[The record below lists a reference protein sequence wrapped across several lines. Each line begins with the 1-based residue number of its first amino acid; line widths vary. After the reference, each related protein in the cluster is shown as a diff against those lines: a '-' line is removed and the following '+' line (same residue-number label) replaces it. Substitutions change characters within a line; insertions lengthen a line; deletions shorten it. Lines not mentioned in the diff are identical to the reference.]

1 MSSGHVNI
9 ITQQKK
15 TFDLSQIAAFLRMAE
30 AEKKGVALFTNGNDL
45 GVAGRIE
52 GIDEWYFDTRARTI
66 QNGGVRP
73 QWTNPTRLPL
83 VTIGEI
89 IKQAAAIKI

>member
-1 MSSGHVNI
+1 ML
-9 ITQQKK
+9 
-15 TFDLSQIAAFLRMAE
+15 DLSQIIAFLRMAE
-30 AEKKGVALFTNGNDL
+30 AKEKGIALSVDAKDL
-45 GVAGRIE
+45 GVAGRID

-73 QWTNPTRLPL
+73 QWTNPTRLSL

-89 IKQAAAIKI
+89 IKQAAVLKL